1 MTTHHVKSWSHFF
14 DAIKR
19 GDKRHDLRL
28 NDRDYQV
35 GDLLVL
41 ERYDPFAG
49 CYTGEE
55 YLVEISFI
63 TSSQYPCAFSSS
75 VLPKDYVILSLKEK
89 VT

>member
-19 GDKRHDLRL
+19 GDKRHD
-28 NDRDYQV
+28 
-35 GDLLVL
+35 
-41 ERYDPFAG
+41 PFAG

-55 YLVEISFI
+55 HVVEVSFI
-63 TSSQYPCAFSSS
+63 TSQQYPCAYSSA

-89 VT
+89 AT